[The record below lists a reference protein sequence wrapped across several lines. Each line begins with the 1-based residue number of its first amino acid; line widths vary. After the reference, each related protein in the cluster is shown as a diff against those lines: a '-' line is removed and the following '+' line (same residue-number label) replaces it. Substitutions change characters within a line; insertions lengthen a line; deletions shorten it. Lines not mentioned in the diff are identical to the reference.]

1 MKEKEQIREELI
13 DILNDKYGIKTDKS
27 DSTYD
32 LNLLGKAM
40 NMGASDLLCFF
51 LEVEKQYNI
60 TVSEEDIIQGSF
72 KTINSIA
79 ELICE
84 KSA

>member
-1 MKEKEQIREELI
+1 
-13 DILNDKYGIKTDKS
+13 
-27 DSTYD
+27 
-32 LNLLGKAM
+32 M
-40 NMGASDLLCFF
+40 NMGPSDLLCFF

-60 TVSEEDIIQGSF
+60 TVSEEDIIKGSF

-79 ELICE
+79 ELIYE